1 MKSPASTMGPRPLP
15 LALRLV
21 ALAALAAASSSC
33 IRPVG
38 PNPRAPDVSA
48 LVPAQWSWRPATP
61 MDHVPKGTWWRIFD
75 DPVLDDLQARAIK
88 ASPGLHA
95 ALARVQQARA
105 RARASAVEFFPDA
118 RFRSGFERQRTSGNL
133 PTPIPVGIP
142 PATFDGASIGF
153 DLSYEID
160 LWGKVRRMV
169 ESSRAAAAATDAEFN
184 NLSLSL
190 SADVAAQ
197 YFATRSLDAE
207 VSALRVMLRLRGEAM
222 DLAQQRLAAGLV
234 TESVASR
241 ARAERA
247 AAAAALADAT
257 RAREESAAT
266 LAFLCGETAGAVVL
280 PESPLDGRPPAL
292 VPAGLPADLL
302 ERRPDIA
309 AAERLVASR
318 NAEIGVAVAG
328 YFPNV
333 RLTGSGGQLSRD
345 IDSLFSADSRTWSI
359 GPSISLP
366 LTGYA
371 LTGARVRHAKA
382 VREEAIAQYRQ
393 AVLGAFRDVETS
405 LAQVRRRAEQAEAL
419 GQAAAQAAAAAALA
433 RHRLDAGIVSRTE
446 WIEAEH
452 ARHDADLRRLQ
463 SVAMQHVAT
472 VRLIKALGGGW
483 DSPGARP

>member
-1 MKSPASTMGPRPLP
+1 VPAS
-15 LALRLV
+15 V
-21 ALAALAAASSSC
+21 
-33 IRPVG
+33 
-38 PNPRAPDVSA
+38 
-48 LVPAQWSWRPATP
+48 
-61 MDHVPKGTWWRIFD
+61 
-75 DPVLDDLQARAIK
+75 
-88 ASPGLHA
+88 
-95 ALARVQQARA
+95 
-105 RARASAVEFFPDA
+105 
-118 RFRSGFERQRTSGNL
+118 
-133 PTPIPVGIP
+133 
-142 PATFDGASIGF
+142 
-153 DLSYEID
+153 
-160 LWGKVRRMV
+160 
-169 ESSRAAAAATDAEFN
+169 
-184 NLSLSL
+184 
-190 SADVAAQ
+190 
-197 YFATRSLDAE
+197 
-207 VSALRVMLRLRGEAM
+207 
-222 DLAQQRLAAGLV
+222 
-234 TESVASR
+234 
-241 ARAERA
+241 
-247 AAAAALADAT
+247 
-257 RAREESAAT
+257 
-266 LAFLCGETAGAVVL
+266 
-280 PESPLDGRPPAL
+280 
-292 VPAGLPADLL
+292 L

-328 YFPNV
+328 YFPSV